1 MNQEYAILLGEVQ
14 PSFLKN
20 ESLADIFRQTAAQY
34 PTKVALIFNE
44 KEISYQD
51 LNHWSDAFAVVL
63 IQHGISVGDAIGVWL
78 KRGIELHVA
87 ILGIVKAGATYVP
100 LDYEMPKE
108 RVETV
113 LLDVNA
119 KACISSNSLEI
130 NIPIYDVVPFSN
142 QLLELPDLTI
152 PTTNY
157 AYILYTSGST
167 GKPKGIPIMQKQ
179 ICHLVRAENHFIKLY
194 STDKVYQGFSVSFDM
209 WCEETWISYFV
220 GATIWVADEATAKAI
235 DEVSDVLRKHQITVL
250 HAVPSLLAIMDN
262 DLPKLRIVNS
272 GGEACTSLVLQKWA
286 TGQRV
291 FYNSYGPTETTVTSS
306 MIALQSHDKITIG
319 YPLPNYNYAI
329 VDNELNLLPY
339 GELGELVITG
349 YGVGRGYINLP
360 QLSTEKFVA
369 NPHDSLILPGPT
381 IYRTGDEAIIH
392 PDGTV
397 EFHGRIDDQIKIR
410 GYRVEL
416 GEIENQLASL
426 DGVRTAS
433 VCVKKDSQQQPQ
445 LVGYVIPEL
454 LSEFDEHALRESL
467 QKVLAPYMVPQII
480 MALGEM
486 PRLPSGKI
494 NRKLLPTPPSF
505 ESQGVSNA
513 DIQIDPEASV
523 QEKVYVLLKHLFPN
537 KEISAEADFFTD
549 LGGHSLLA
557 ASFVSALRKVG
568 NMKNISLK
576 DVYLNRPIRKLI
588 STWEETSSANSA
600 KESAYQKISI
610 PRYWICTMAQ
620 SISLVFIYGLFAC
633 QIFLPYLGYY
643 YIQTETESHSLGL
656 LFSLGLFCVLP
667 PALSM
672 LSILAKWLLIGKY
685 KEGEYP
691 LWGAYYFRWWFVEK
705 LEGLV
710 QVTFLNGTPLYRSY
724 LRIRGLKIGADAQI
738 GTLDISAEDLIS
750 IGKNVSI
757 SSNVIFNNVVIE
769 DGLIKFTKIDIGDH
783 VYIGSTCVIEGN
795 TQIESW
801 AEIHE
806 MSCLKSGSKI
816 KSGEIWHGS
825 PACFSRTK
833 NAEEH
838 ILPEAVSLLK
848 KKYYYVQFMLML
860 FIFPFAIL
868 LPLLPVLV
876 VITELDNNS
885 PSYDFSYFIHVPLLA
900 LLYMTLF
907 ALQTILLTRI
917 LQYKLKPGVYSIY
930 SRTYFRKW
938 LSDQLMSLSLMI
950 MHPVYATVYISTFFR
965 ALGAKIGKYTEIST
979 ANNVT
984 HPLLE
989 IGENSFIAD
998 NVNLGESDV
1007 RSQRLILN
1015 TTKIGNR
1022 SFVGNSALIPQG
1034 YSLGDD
1040 MLIGVLSIPPTVEQ
1054 MQENASKD
1062 WFGSPAIALPNR
1074 QASNSYDQGLTFR
1087 PSILRWLSRASI
1099 ELIRIIIPETV
1110 LLCTSILFIAYVH
1123 EILIDYTWWQFMFL
1137 FPFYFVGFIG
1147 LPCFFFVVLLKW
1159 IFVGKYKAEQLPMWS
1174 LKVWLS
1180 EAVTSSYEA
1189 LAVPFFLDF
1198 LKGTCWLP
1206 FFMRFLG
1213 VKIGKRVYLD
1223 TTDITEFDMVHLG
1236 KEAALNFDCGPQT
1249 HLFEDRV
1256 MKVGSIK
1263 IGDRASIGA
1272 GTIVLYDSEI
1282 GNDVV
1287 VGPLSLL
1294 MKGESLQSSTIW
1306 DGSPL
1311 RPSKK

>member
-1 MNQEYAILLGEVQ
+1 MNREYAILLGELQ

-34 PTKVALIFNE
+34 PAKVALIFNE

-51 LNHWSDAFAVVL
+51 LNHWSDAFAVSL

-78 KRGIELHVA
+78 KRGLELHVA

-100 LDYEMPKE
+100 LDFEMPKE

-113 LLDVNA
+113 LLDVDA
-119 KACISSNSLEI
+119 KACISSNTLEI
-130 NIPIYDVVPFSN
+130 DIPVYDVVPFTN
-142 QLLELPDLTI
+142 QLLNLHDLVI
-152 PTTNY
+152 PATTY

-167 GKPKGIPIMQKQ
+167 GKPKGIPITHQQ
-179 ICHLVRAENHFIKLY
+179 ICHLVRSENHIINLK
-194 STDKVYQGFSVSFDM
+194 SADRVYQGFSISFDM

-250 HAVPSLLAIMDN
+250 HAVPSLLAIMDH
-262 DLPKLRIVNS
+262 DLPLLRIVNS
-272 GGEACTSLVLQKWA
+272 GGEACTKVVLQKWA
-286 TGQRV
+286 TENRV
-291 FYNSYGPTETTVTSS
+291 FYNRYGPTETTVTSS
-306 MIALQSHDKITIG
+306 MIALHSNDKITIG

-329 VDNELNLLPY
+329 VDNDLNLLPY
-339 GELGELVITG
+339 GELGELIITG
-349 YGVGRGYINLP
+349 NGVGLGYINLP
-360 QLSTEKFVA
+360 KLSTEKFIA
-369 NPHDSLILPGPT
+369 NPHDPSILPGTT

-397 EFHGRIDDQIKIR
+397 EFHGRMDDQIKIR
-410 GYRVEL
+410 GYRIEL
-416 GEIENQLASL
+416 GEIENQLACL
-426 DGVRTAS
+426 NGVRTAA

-445 LVGYVIPEL
+445 LVGYIIPDEL
-454 LSEFDEHALRESL
+454 TQFNEHALRESL

-480 MALGEM
+480 MTMDEM

-494 NRKLLPTPPSF
+494 NRKLLPTPSSF
-505 ESQGVSNA
+505 ELQKGSDADLQIDSNA
-513 DIQIDPEASV
+513 NI
-523 QEKVYVLLKHLFPN
+523 QEKVTLLLKHLFPN
-537 KEISAEADFFTD
+537 KEISADADFFTD

-557 ASFVSALRKVG
+557 ASFVSSLRKVG

-576 DVYLNRPIRKLI
+576 DVYLNRPVSKLI
-588 STWEETSSANSA
+588 SFWEKATTENSA
-600 KESAYQKISI
+600 KESVFQKISI
-610 PRYWICTMAQ
+610 PRYWICTLAQ
-620 SISLVFIYGLFAC
+620 SISLIFIYGLFAC

-656 LFSLGLFCVLP
+656 LFSLSLFCVLP
-667 PALSM
+667 PALSS
-672 LSILAKWLLIGKY
+672 LSILAKWILIGKY

-691 LWGAYYFRWWFVEK
+691 LWGTYYFRWWLIEK
-705 LEGLV
+705 LESLI
-710 QVTFLNGTPLYRSY
+710 QVNFLNGTPLYRSY
-724 LRIRGLKIGADAQI
+724 LRTRGLKIGADAQI
-738 GTLDISAEDLIS
+738 GTLNISAEDLIS

-757 SSNVIFNNVVIE
+757 SSNVVFNNVVIE
-769 DGLIKFTKIDIGDH
+769 SGLIKFTKIDIGDH

-795 TQIESW
+795 THIESW

-806 MSCLKSGSKI
+806 MSCLKSGSKM
-816 KSGEIWHGS
+816 KSGEIWQGS
-825 PACFSRTK
+825 PASFIRTK
-833 NAEEH
+833 KAEEL
-838 ILPEAVSLLK
+838 ILPEVVSPFTK
-848 KKYYYVQFMLML
+848 RYYYFQFTLML

-868 LPLLPVLV
+868 LPLVPVLV

-885 PSYDFSYFIHVPLLA
+885 PDYDFSYFIHVPLLA

-907 ALQTILLTRI
+907 ALQTVLITRV

-984 HPLLE
+984 HPMLE

-1007 RSQRLILN
+1007 RSQKLILN

-1040 MLIGVLSIPPTVEQ
+1040 MLIGVLSIPPTAEQ
-1054 MQENASKD
+1054 LQENNSKD

-1087 PSILRWLSRASI
+1087 PSALRWLLRASI

-1123 EILIDYTWWQFMFL
+1123 DILIDYTWWQFML
-1137 FPFYFVGFIG
+1137 YFPFYFMGFIA
-1147 LPCFFFVVLLKW
+1147 LPCFFFVVLMKW

-1189 LAVPFFLDF
+1189 LAVPFFLNF
-1198 LKGTCWLP
+1198 LRGTFWLP

-1236 KEAALNFDCGPQT
+1236 KEVALNYDCGPQT

-1263 IGDRASIGA
+1263 IGDRASIGS
-1272 GTIVLYDSEI
+1272 GTIILYDSEI
-1282 GNDVV
+1282 GNDAV
-1287 VGPLSLL
+1287 VGALSLL
-1294 MKGESLQSSTIW
+1294 MKGESLQSATVW

-1311 RPSKK
+1311 RPSKN